1 MRAIAKRELKAY
13 FSSPIGYVCIGVLSA
28 LFGYY
33 FYQVL
38 LSGSTYYLSSV
49 YNMMF
54 MWGMMVI
61 PLITMKSM
69 SEDRKNRTDQ
79 MLLTSQ
85 VGLYSLVAGK
95 FLAALTVYAIG
106 LALSLF
112 PCLVISF
119 YADLSWGIVCGN
131 VLGSLLYA
139 GAMISIGI
147 FLSSLTESQIIAA
160 VSTFG
165 VSIVLMVIDQMAFML
180 QNDVL
185 ETIVGWT
192 SFSSRFV
199 PFAKGILDV
208 SSIVF
213 FLSVAVGFLFLTA
226 RKLESRRWN

>member
-54 MWGMMVI
+54 MW
-61 PLITMKSM
+61 SM

-119 YADLSWGIVCGN
+119 YADLSWGIVFGN
-131 VLGSLLYA
+131 ILGSLLYA

-180 QNDVL
+180 QNDML

>member
-85 VGLYSLVAGK
+85 VGLYSLVAGNGVCHWLGLEPISLPGD
-95 FLAALTVYAIG
+95 FLLRGSQLGDCVWQYPGVAA
-106 LALSLF
+106 
-112 PCLVISF
+112 
-119 YADLSWGIVCGN
+119 VCGRHDF
-131 VLGSLLYA
+131 YRY
-139 GAMISIGI
+139 
-147 FLSSLTESQIIAA
+147 FLIQPDREPDHRRCQH
-160 VSTFG
+160 VRR
-165 VSIVLMVIDQMAFML
+165 IDRV
-180 QNDVL
+180 D
-185 ETIVGWT
+185 G
-192 SFSSRFV
+192 
-199 PFAKGILDV
+199 D
-208 SSIVF
+208 
-213 FLSVAVGFLFLTA
+213 
-226 RKLESRRWN
+226 